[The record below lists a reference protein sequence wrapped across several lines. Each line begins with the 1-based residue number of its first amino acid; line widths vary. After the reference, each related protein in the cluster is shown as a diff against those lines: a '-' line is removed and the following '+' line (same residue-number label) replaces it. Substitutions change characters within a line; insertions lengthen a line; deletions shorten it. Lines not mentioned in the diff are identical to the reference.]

1 MLVVD
6 IIDFLHRFHQ
16 GDRFIIILTLKE
28 YFRFKMNQFI
38 FSGSQQNPNHFVR
51 NPCVQLEQITKE
63 HPGSFILI
71 FMAMHI
77 NEFAKFQ
84 YFLQIR
90 KIVKFGSIQFDDYLF
105 QDLTIC
111 YFPKSKSIFYSPKI
125 LLKYREIDEK
135 VVNFL

>member
-1 MLVVD
+1 
-6 IIDFLHRFHQ
+6 
-16 GDRFIIILTLKE
+16 
-28 YFRFKMNQFI
+28 
-38 FSGSQQNPNHFVR
+38 
-51 NPCVQLEQITKE
+51 
-63 HPGSFILI
+63 
-71 FMAMHI
+71 MAMNI

-125 LLKYREIDEK
+125 LLKYRDIDEK
-135 VVNFL
+135 VVNFLQFYFCKNIAKWKKKSSIFCNFTFTKISRKLEKIDVFFFVVKKVSQKFLEIEKKTYFMNVAMSFLSP